1 MDNQFVNSHRTRL
14 THNTFWSLSLYGI
27 SCDVH
32 YHIGS
37 LPWIQTLYQIAL
49 LFSAACDN
57 LSAIIPSQILAHRI
71 QKAYW
76 MICGRIFC
84 FPKPNVAASIF
95 KNILLSR
102 PFWHGLYKYIWSRLF
117 SIPSV
122 PGVSLSLF
130 LHRFGKFTFGN
141 VSLSLISSLLDGLP
155 AVSSS
160 PLFHYHS
167 AGCALGVHVS
177 FSTKAFEVATFTFND
192 NFLRIVP

>member
-37 LPWIQTLYQIAL
+37 PPWIQTLYQIAL

-102 PFWHGLYKYIWSRLF
+102 HFCMVCINTSGLVCSVYLQFPAFPYRFSYIVLGNS
-117 SIPSV
+117 PSV
-122 PGVSLSLF
+122 MCLSHWFHHYWTACLRC
-130 LHRFGKFTFGN
+130 LPPPYFTTT
-141 VSLSLISSLLDGLP
+141 LQ
-155 AVSSS
+155 AV
-160 PLFHYHS
+160 P
-167 AGCALGVHVS
+167 
-177 FSTKAFEVATFTFND
+177 
-192 NFLRIVP
+192 

>member
-14 THNTFWSLSLYGI
+14 THNTFWSPASSLSFYGI

-37 LPWIQTLYQIAL
+37 PLRIQTLYQIAL
-49 LFSAACDN
+49 LFSAACYN
-57 LSAIIPSQILAHRI
+57 LSAIIPSQILVHRI
-71 QKAYW
+71 QKA
-76 MICGRIFC
+76 
-84 FPKPNVAASIF
+84 NVSASIF

-102 PFWHGLYKYIWSRLF
+102 PCWHGLYKYIWSRLF

-122 PGVSLSLF
+122 PCVSLSLF